1 MALTD
6 DQRASVR
13 RYLGY
18 PDRIQGYYSDLE
30 GAMDALSTAGE
41 AQVVTILTKL
51 ATLETRIET
60 NWSTQNIKRAEEVEF
75 FGPEG
80 VQSLL
85 AEGNRLVKQLAS
97 LLGVAV
103 LCSAFSGGSR
113 SGMAGRG

>member
-18 PDRIQGYYSDLE
+18 PDRTQGFYSLLE

-41 AQVVTILTKL
+41 AQVVALLTKL

-60 NWSTQNIKRAEEVEF
+60 GWSTQNIKRAEEVEF
-75 FGPEG
+75 FGSEG
-80 VQSLL
+80 LAALL
-85 AEGNRLVKQLAS
+85 AEGNRLVNQLREVRRRCAEALGVIEGRLAS
-97 LLGVAV
+97 
-103 LCSAFSGGSR
+103 
-113 SGMAGRG
+113 